1 MVIDDLKKN
10 IEFVVSLYEQERQR
24 IGELSARLVLLESE
38 VTDLRQQ
45 NADLKNKIGK
55 LEIANAFAG
64 REDTSFE
71 AKESIDKLVR
81 QIDQCIKLLEK

>member
-1 MVIDDLKKN
+1 M
-10 IEFVVSLYEQERQR
+10 
-24 IGELSARLVLLESE
+24 
-38 VTDLRQQ
+38 RQQ

-55 LEIANAFAG
+55 LEIANAFAW

>member
-24 IGELSARLVLLESE
+24 TGELSARLVLLESE
-38 VTDLRQQ
+38 VADLRQQ

-55 LEIANAFAG
+55 LEIANAFAA
-64 REDTSFE
+64 REDTSSE
-71 AKESIDKLVR
+71 ANESIDKLVR

>member
-24 IGELSARLVLLESE
+24 TGELSARLVLLESE
-38 VTDLRQQ
+38 VADLQQ

>member
-24 IGELSARLVLLESE
+24 TGELRARLVLLESE
-38 VTDLRQQ
+38 VADLRQQ

-55 LEIANAFAG
+55 LEIANAFAR